1 MKAYKLQDNYK
12 GQDFS
17 QWQLNQIKE
26 TKEQSEKINAFYPCE
41 VLIYFSEHEGQEYF
55 ERADIK
61 MIYKEHEF
69 FIRYWEHKK
78 KYVIYET
85 FTQNLPNID
94 RYELTKIRE
103 KIETPQQIGVLS
115 TKKIVSWFE
124 YHIGVIN
131 EAKKINE
138 QNGSEKDAFLKSIEG
153 LPVFWYNNNKQGEII
168 QNGVKFSFTIGE
180 TYISKKIEV
189 HYQVSNELSNFLKL
203 ADNQYKK

>member
-41 VLIYFSEHEGQEYF
+41 VLIYFSEHEGQEYY

-78 KYVIYET
+78 KYIIYET
-85 FTQNLPNID
+85 FTQNLKNVD
-94 RYELTKIRE
+94 RYALTQIRE
-103 KIETPQQIGVLS
+103 KIEEPQQIGVLS
-115 TKKIVSWFE
+115 TKKLVNWFE
-124 YHIGVIN
+124 YHLKVIN

-138 QNGSEKDAFLKSIEG
+138 QNGSEKEAFLKSIEG

-189 HYQVSNELSNFLKL
+189 HYQVPNELSNFLKL
-203 ADNQYKK
+203 ADNQYK